1 MKSTR
6 KIASVGLPTTT
17 TTTTRRSSRRHFL
30 LPLTREGHQH
40 RLGANSIS
48 DKNFFYENFFSFG
61 PLAFRGMAMG
71 ANVSWDRQHSLD
83 NHNCDPKF
91 RHIPHFSL
99 FSSKVI
105 YHSRELSVGHRS
117 CVGTITGHSN
127 STANDGYKWL
137 TKWLVQSR
145 FWLFQKMLYFDL

>member
-1 MKSTR
+1 MQEFYLESITTHFYCSMILYFSTNTNELHLLVALVLLLEKSIQRVEVKSTR
-6 KIASVGLPTTT
+6 KIASVGLPTT

-48 DKNFFYENFFSFG
+48 DKNFFYENFFSFC

-91 RHIPHFSL
+91 RHIPQF
-99 FSSKVI
+99 
-105 YHSRELSVGHRS
+105 Y
-117 CVGTITGHSN
+117 TIF
-127 STANDGYKWL
+127 
-137 TKWLVQSR
+137 VQG
-145 FWLFQKMLYFDL
+145 DLPL